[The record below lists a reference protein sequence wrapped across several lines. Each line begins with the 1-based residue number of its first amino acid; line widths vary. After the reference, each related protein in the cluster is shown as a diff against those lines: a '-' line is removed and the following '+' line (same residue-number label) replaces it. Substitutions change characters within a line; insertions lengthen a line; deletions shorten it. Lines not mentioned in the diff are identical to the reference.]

1 MSLWMIA
8 WRSIQQRS
16 LASALTALSMALG
29 VMLVVAVLVIKT
41 VVTDS
46 FERNSSLGYNVIVG
60 AKGSPLQ
67 LVLNTV
73 FHLSRP
79 IENIPWSYYKEFRD
93 GQFKGYAA
101 QAIPVCMGDFYGEF
115 RVVGVPSEMFNDY
128 TYDYNTGS
136 KYEFAEGRNFDP
148 AHYFEGVIGSAVARS
163 TGLKIGDTFQPSH
176 GAEDGHV
183 HDPFTVVGI
192 LAPTGTPSDRALFIN
207 IEGFYLLDDHAKPET
222 PKPPPAGAPPVAAA
236 DAHDHAHDHEG
247 HDHDHAH
254 EPAPAATATTAAAA
268 PKQAA
273 THDHAHD
280 DHDHAHDHAHGHD
293 HGHHHHHDPLPESQR
308 EVTAILVR
316 TTNDLVTPALV
327 NTINEGQV
335 AQAVLPVREITSLF
349 SLFVDPLQMVLLALT
364 VLIVVVAGIS
374 ILVSIYNSMS
384 ERRHEI
390 AVMRALGASRR
401 TVMNVVLLESILLSL
416 GGGLAGWLL
425 GHILFAAFS
434 PVITA
439 YTGVVAPAFQVDVK
453 ELILIPGLIVLA
465 SLVGYLPALAA
476 YRTDVGK
483 ALSETP

>member
-1 MSLWMIA
+1 MSLWKIA

-29 VMLVVAVLVIKT
+29 VMLVVAVLVIAS

-46 FERNSSLGYNVIVG
+46 FKRSSSLGYNVIVG

-79 IENIPWSYYKEFRD
+79 IENIPWSYYKEFRE
-93 GQFKGYAA
+93 GQFKPYVA
-101 QAIPVCMGDFYGEF
+101 QAIPVCMGDFYGQF
-115 RVVGVPSEMFNDY
+115 RVVGVPAEMFDDY

-136 KYEFAEGRNFDP
+136 KYRFAEGRNFEP
-148 AHYFEGVIGSAVARS
+148 AHFFEGVIGSAVARS
-163 TGLKIGDTFQPSH
+163 TGLGVGDKFQPTH
-176 GAEDGHV
+176 GADDGHA

-192 LAPTGTPSDRALFIN
+192 LAPTGTPTDRALFIN

-222 PKPPPAGAPPVAAA
+222 PKLPVPGETPATTEPAAPAPKAE
-236 DAHDHAHDHEG
+236 AHDHAHDHDHD

-254 EPAPAATATTAAAA
+254 A
-268 PKQAA
+268 
-273 THDHAHD
+273 
-280 DHDHAHDHAHGHD
+280 
-293 HGHHHHHDPLPESQR
+293 HHHDPLPESQR

-327 NTINEGQV
+327 NTINEGQM

-349 SLFVDPLQMVLLALT
+349 RVFVDPLQWVFLGLT

-416 GGGLAGWLL
+416 GGGLAGWVL
-425 GHILFAAFS
+425 GHALFAVFT
-434 PVITA
+434 PMITA